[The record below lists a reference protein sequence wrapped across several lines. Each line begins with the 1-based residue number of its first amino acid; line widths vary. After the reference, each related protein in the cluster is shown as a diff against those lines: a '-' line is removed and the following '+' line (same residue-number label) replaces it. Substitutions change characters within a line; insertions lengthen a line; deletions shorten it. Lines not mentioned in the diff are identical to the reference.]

1 MRLLFPFAKRFIAG
15 INTNDS
21 SVVFKNHL
29 DQNFKVIA
37 NLVGEKIQ
45 SAEKIET
52 ICETYAELLDRFSDS
67 DFSISL
73 KLSSIGLDHEYK
85 STVENL
91 TKLVQSA
98 SINKQMI
105 RLDMEDS
112 KYTDQTIEVCK
123 SIYNDYPGSI
133 GITLQ
138 ANLNRTERDLE
149 DLKKNGISI
158 RLVKGAYFEN
168 DQIAITDMNQIRQRF
183 LEYSQLLIAD
193 SNVKHSIA
201 THDEPILDN
210 ISLNSEMKNHR
221 FEFLYGVRRDL
232 QRRFNNSNEV
242 GLYTPFG
249 EEWVSYTYRRL
260 KEFKNIR
267 FVAKNLIKEKFFIQS

>member
-37 NLVGEKIQ
+37 NLVGENIQ
-45 SAEKIET
+45 SVEKIET

-123 SIYNDYPGSI
+123 SIHNDYPGSI

-149 DLKKNGISI
+149 DLKRNGISI

-201 THDEPILDN
+201 THDEPILDS

-232 QRRFNNSNEV
+232 QRRFINSNEV
-242 GLYTPFG
+242 GLYMPFG

-267 FVAKNLIKEKFFIQS
+267 FVAKNLIKEK

>member
-37 NLVGEKIQ
+37 NLVGENIQ

-85 STVENL
+85 STMENL
-91 TKLVQSA
+91 TKLVQLA

-123 SIYNDYPGSI
+123 SIHNDYPGSI

-149 DLKKNGISI
+149 DLKRNGISI

-183 LEYSQLLIAD
+183 LEYSKLLIAD

-201 THDEPILDN
+201 THDEPILN
-210 ISLNSEMKNHR
+210 SISFNTEMKNHR

-242 GLYTPFG
+242 GLYMPFG

-267 FVAKNLIKEKFFIQS
+267 FVAKNLIKEK

>member
-21 SVVFKNHL
+21 SVVLKNHL

-37 NLVGEKIQ
+37 NLVGENIQ

-85 STVENL
+85 STIENL

-123 SIYNDYPGSI
+123 SIHNDYPGSI

-149 DLKKNGISI
+149 DLKRNGISI

-183 LEYSQLLIAD
+183 LEYSKLLIAD

-201 THDEPILDN
+201 THDEPILDS

-232 QRRFNNSNEV
+232 QRRFINSNEV
-242 GLYTPFG
+242 GLYMPFG

-267 FVAKNLIKEKFFIQS
+267 FVSKNLIKEK

>member
-37 NLVGEKIQ
+37 NLVGENIQ

-123 SIYNDYPGSI
+123 SIHNDYPGSI

-201 THDEPILDN
+201 THDEPILDS

-242 GLYTPFG
+242 GLYMPFG

-267 FVAKNLIKEKFFIQS
+267 FVAKNLIKEK

>member
-1 MRLLFPFAKRFIAG
+1 MRLFFPFAKRFIAG

-37 NLVGEKIQ
+37 NLVGENIQ

-85 STVENL
+85 STMENL

-123 SIYNDYPGSI
+123 SIHNDYPGSI

-149 DLKKNGISI
+149 DLKRNGISI

-183 LEYSQLLIAD
+183 LEYSKLLIAD

-201 THDEPILDN
+201 THDEPILDS

-232 QRRFNNSNEV
+232 QRRFINSNEV
-242 GLYTPFG
+242 GLYMPFG

-267 FVAKNLIKEKFFIQS
+267 FVAKNLIKEK

>member
-37 NLVGEKIQ
+37 NLVGENIQ

-85 STVENL
+85 STIENL

-98 SINKQMI
+98 SINKQII

-112 KYTDQTIEVCK
+112 KYTDQTIEMCK
-123 SIYNDYPGSI
+123 SIHNDYPGSI

-149 DLKKNGISI
+149 DLKRNGISI

-201 THDEPILDN
+201 THDEPILDS

-232 QRRFNNSNEV
+232 QRRFINSNEV
-242 GLYTPFG
+242 GLYMPFG

-267 FVAKNLIKEKFFIQS
+267 FVAKNLIKEK

>member
-21 SVVFKNHL
+21 SVVFKNYL

-37 NLVGEKIQ
+37 NLVGENIQ

-85 STVENL
+85 STMENL

-123 SIYNDYPGSI
+123 SIHNDYPGSI

-232 QRRFNNSNEV
+232 QRRFINSNEV
-242 GLYTPFG
+242 GLYMPFG

-267 FVAKNLIKEKFFIQS
+267 FVAKNLIKEK

>member
-37 NLVGEKIQ
+37 NLVGENIQ

-85 STVENL
+85 STMENL
-91 TKLVQSA
+91 TKLVQLA

-123 SIYNDYPGSI
+123 SIHNDYPGSI

-183 LEYSQLLIAD
+183 LEYSKLLIAD

-201 THDEPILDN
+201 THDEPILDS

-232 QRRFNNSNEV
+232 QRRFINSNEV
-242 GLYTPFG
+242 GLYMPFG

-267 FVAKNLIKEKFFIQS
+267 FVAKNLIKEK

>member
-21 SVVFKNHL
+21 SVVFINNL

-37 NLVGEKIQ
+37 NLVGENIQ

-123 SIYNDYPGSI
+123 SIHNDYPGSI

-149 DLKKNGISI
+149 DLKRNGISI

-183 LEYSQLLIAD
+183 LEYSKLLIAD

-201 THDEPILDN
+201 THDEPILDS
-210 ISLNSEMKNHR
+210 ISMNSEMKTHC

-242 GLYTPFG
+242 GLYMPFG

-267 FVAKNLIKEKFFIQS
+267 FVAKNLIKEK

>member
-37 NLVGEKIQ
+37 NLVGENIQ

-112 KYTDQTIEVCK
+112 KYTDQTIEMCK
-123 SIYNDYPGSI
+123 SIHNDYPGSI

-149 DLKKNGISI
+149 DLKRNRISI

-201 THDEPILDN
+201 THDEPILDS

-232 QRRFNNSNEV
+232 QRRFINSNEV
-242 GLYTPFG
+242 GLYMPFG

-267 FVAKNLIKEKFFIQS
+267 FVAKNLIKEK

>member
-1 MRLLFPFAKRFIAG
+1 MFPFAKRFIAG

-37 NLVGEKIQ
+37 NLVGENIQ
-45 SAEKIET
+45 SAEKIKT

-85 STVENL
+85 STMENL

-123 SIYNDYPGSI
+123 SIHNDYPGSI

-149 DLKKNGISI
+149 DLKRNRISI

-201 THDEPILDN
+201 THDEPILDS

-232 QRRFNNSNEV
+232 QRRFINSNEV
-242 GLYTPFG
+242 GLYMPFG

-267 FVAKNLIKEKFFIQS
+267 FVAKNLIKEK

>member
-21 SVVFKNHL
+21 SLVFKNHL

-37 NLVGEKIQ
+37 NLVGENIQ

-73 KLSSIGLDHEYK
+73 KLSSIGLDHECK

-123 SIYNDYPGSI
+123 SIHNDYPGSI

-149 DLKKNGISI
+149 DLKRNGISI
-158 RLVKGAYFEN
+158 RLVKGAYLEN

-183 LEYSQLLIAD
+183 LEYSKLLIAD

-201 THDEPILDN
+201 THDEPILDS

-242 GLYTPFG
+242 GLYMPFG

-267 FVAKNLIKEKFFIQS
+267 FVAKNLIKEK

>member
-37 NLVGEKIQ
+37 NLVGENIQ

-85 STVENL
+85 STMENL

-123 SIYNDYPGSI
+123 SIHNDYPGSI

-138 ANLNRTERDLE
+138 ANLYRTERDLE
-149 DLKKNGISI
+149 DLKRNGISI

-201 THDEPILDN
+201 THDEPILDS

-232 QRRFNNSNEV
+232 QRRFINSNEV
-242 GLYTPFG
+242 GLYMPFG

-267 FVAKNLIKEKFFIQS
+267 FVAKNLIKEK

>member
-1 MRLLFPFAKRFIAG
+1 LRLLFPFAKRFIAG

-37 NLVGEKIQ
+37 NLVGENIQ
-45 SAEKIET
+45 SVEKIET
-52 ICETYAELLDRFSDS
+52 ICETYAELLGSFSDS

-85 STVENL
+85 TTMQNL
-91 TKLVQSA
+91 TKLVESA
-98 SINKQMI
+98 SLNKQMI

-123 SIYNDYPGSI
+123 SIHNDYPGSI

-138 ANLNRTERDLE
+138 ANLYRTERDLE
-149 DLKKNGISI
+149 DLKRNGISI

-201 THDEPILDN
+201 THDEPILN
-210 ISLNSEMKNHR
+210 SISLNSEIKNHR

-232 QRRFNNSNEV
+232 QRKFINSNEV
-242 GLYTPFG
+242 GLYMPFG

-267 FVAKNLIKEKFFIQS
+267 FVAKNLIKEK

>member
-1 MRLLFPFAKRFIAG
+1 MSLLFPFAKRFIAG

-21 SVVFKNHL
+21 SVDFKNHL
-29 DQNFKVIA
+29 DQNFKVIV
-37 NLVGEKIQ
+37 NLVGENIQ

-85 STVENL
+85 STIENL

-112 KYTDQTIEVCK
+112 KHTDQTIEVCK
-123 SIYNDYPGSI
+123 SIHNDYPGSI

-149 DLKKNGISI
+149 DLKRNRISI

-201 THDEPILDN
+201 THDEPILYS

-232 QRRFNNSNEV
+232 QRRFINFNEV
-242 GLYTPFG
+242 GLYMPFG

-267 FVAKNLIKEKFFIQS
+267 FVAKNLIKEK

>member
-37 NLVGEKIQ
+37 NLVGENIQ
-45 SAEKIET
+45 SAEKIKT

-123 SIYNDYPGSI
+123 SIHNDYPGSI

-138 ANLNRTERDLE
+138 ANLNRTERDIE

-201 THDEPILDN
+201 THDEPILDS

-242 GLYTPFG
+242 GLYMPFG

-267 FVAKNLIKEKFFIQS
+267 FVAKNLIKEK

>member
-37 NLVGEKIQ
+37 NLVGENIQ

-123 SIYNDYPGSI
+123 SIHNDYPGSI

-183 LEYSQLLIAD
+183 LEYSQLLIAE

-201 THDEPILDN
+201 THDEPILDR

-242 GLYTPFG
+242 GLYMPFG

-267 FVAKNLIKEKFFIQS
+267 FVAKNLIKEK

>member
-37 NLVGEKIQ
+37 NLVGENIQ

-85 STVENL
+85 STMENL

-123 SIYNDYPGSI
+123 SIHNDYPGSI

-149 DLKKNGISI
+149 DLKRNGISI

-168 DQIAITDMNQIRQRF
+168 DQIAITEMNQIRQRF
-183 LEYSQLLIAD
+183 LEYSKLLITD

-201 THDEPILDN
+201 THDEPILDS

-232 QRRFNNSNEV
+232 QRRFINSNEV
-242 GLYTPFG
+242 GLYMPFG

-267 FVAKNLIKEKFFIQS
+267 FVAKNLIKEK

>member
-37 NLVGEKIQ
+37 NLVGENIQ

-85 STVENL
+85 STIENL

-123 SIYNDYPGSI
+123 SIHNDYPGSI

-149 DLKKNGISI
+149 DLKRNRISI

-183 LEYSQLLIAD
+183 LEYSKLLIAD

-201 THDEPILDN
+201 THDEPILDS

-232 QRRFNNSNEV
+232 QRRFINSNEV
-242 GLYTPFG
+242 GLYMPFG

-267 FVAKNLIKEKFFIQS
+267 FVAKNLIKEK

>member
-1 MRLLFPFAKRFIAG
+1 LRLLFPFAKRFIAG

-21 SVVFKNHL
+21 SLVFKNHL

-37 NLVGEKIQ
+37 NLVGENIQ

-52 ICETYAELLDRFSDS
+52 ICETYGELLDRFSDP

-85 STVENL
+85 ITMENL
-91 TKLVQSA
+91 TKLVRSA

-112 KYTDQTIEVCK
+112 RYTDQTIEVCK
-123 SIYNDYPGSI
+123 SIHNDYPGSI

-149 DLKKNGISI
+149 DLKSNGISI

-201 THDEPILDN
+201 THDEPILDS

-232 QRRFNNSNEV
+232 QRRFINSNEV
-242 GLYTPFG
+242 GLYMPFG

-267 FVAKNLIKEKFFIQS
+267 FVAKNLIKEK

>member
-37 NLVGEKIQ
+37 NLVGENIQ
-45 SAEKIET
+45 SVEKIET

-85 STVENL
+85 STMENL

-123 SIYNDYPGSI
+123 SIHNDYPGSI

-232 QRRFNNSNEV
+232 QRRFINSNEV
-242 GLYTPFG
+242 GLYMPFG

-267 FVAKNLIKEKFFIQS
+267 FVAKNLIKEK

>member
-37 NLVGEKIQ
+37 NLVGENIQ

-123 SIYNDYPGSI
+123 SIHNDYPGSI

-149 DLKKNGISI
+149 DLKRNGISI

-201 THDEPILDN
+201 THDEPILN
-210 ISLNSEMKNHR
+210 SISLNTEMKNHR

-242 GLYTPFG
+242 GLYMAFG

-267 FVAKNLIKEKFFIQS
+267 FVAKNLIKEK

>member
-1 MRLLFPFAKRFIAG
+1 LRLLFPFAKRFIAG
-15 INTNDS
+15 ISTNDS

-37 NLVGEKIQ
+37 NLVGENIQ

-85 STVENL
+85 STMENL

-123 SIYNDYPGSI
+123 SIHNDYPGSI

-149 DLKKNGISI
+149 DLKRNGISI

-201 THDEPILDN
+201 THDEPILN
-210 ISLNSEMKNHR
+210 SISLNSEMKNHR

-232 QRRFNNSNEV
+232 QRRFINSNEV
-242 GLYTPFG
+242 GLYMPFG

-267 FVAKNLIKEKFFIQS
+267 FVAKNLIKEK

>member
-1 MRLLFPFAKRFIAG
+1 MRLLFPFDKRFIAG

-37 NLVGEKIQ
+37 NLVGENIQ

-85 STVENL
+85 STIENL

-98 SINKQMI
+98 SINKQII

-123 SIYNDYPGSI
+123 SIHNDYPGSI

-183 LEYSQLLIAD
+183 LEYSELLIAD

-201 THDEPILDN
+201 THDEPILN
-210 ISLNSEMKNHR
+210 SISLNTEMKNHR

-232 QRRFNNSNEV
+232 QRRFINSNEV
-242 GLYTPFG
+242 GLYMPFG

-267 FVAKNLIKEKFFIQS
+267 FVAKNLIKEK

>member
-37 NLVGEKIQ
+37 NLVGENIQ

-91 TKLVQSA
+91 TKVVQSA

-123 SIYNDYPGSI
+123 SIHNDYPGSI

-183 LEYSQLLIAD
+183 LEYSKLLIAD

-201 THDEPILDN
+201 THDEPILDS
-210 ISLNSEMKNHR
+210 ISLNSEMKNHC

-242 GLYTPFG
+242 GLYMPFG

-267 FVAKNLIKEKFFIQS
+267 FVAKNLIKEK

>member
-37 NLVGEKIQ
+37 NLVGENIQ

-85 STVENL
+85 STIENL

-123 SIYNDYPGSI
+123 SIHNDYPGSI

-183 LEYSQLLIAD
+183 LEYSQLLITD

-232 QRRFNNSNEV
+232 QRRFINSNEV
-242 GLYTPFG
+242 GLYMPFG

-267 FVAKNLIKEKFFIQS
+267 FVAKNLIKEK

>member
-37 NLVGEKIQ
+37 NLVGENIQ
-45 SAEKIET
+45 SAEKIKT

-85 STVENL
+85 STIENL

-123 SIYNDYPGSI
+123 SIHNDYPGSI

-149 DLKKNGISI
+149 DLKRNGISI

-183 LEYSQLLIAD
+183 LEYSKLLIAD

-201 THDEPILDN
+201 THDEPILDS

-232 QRRFNNSNEV
+232 QRRFINSNEV
-242 GLYTPFG
+242 GLYMPFG

-267 FVAKNLIKEKFFIQS
+267 FVAKNLIKEK

>member
-21 SVVFKNHL
+21 SVVFKNYL

-37 NLVGEKIQ
+37 NLVGENIQ

-123 SIYNDYPGSI
+123 SIHNDYPGSI

-183 LEYSQLLIAD
+183 LEYSKLLIAD

-201 THDEPILDN
+201 THDEPILDS
-210 ISLNSEMKNHR
+210 ISLNSEMNNHR

-232 QRRFNNSNEV
+232 QRRFINSNEV
-242 GLYTPFG
+242 GLYMPFG

-267 FVAKNLIKEKFFIQS
+267 FVAKNLIKEK

>member
-1 MRLLFPFAKRFIAG
+1 M
-15 INTNDS
+15 
-21 SVVFKNHL
+21 
-29 DQNFKVIA
+29 
-37 NLVGEKIQ
+37 
-45 SAEKIET
+45 
-52 ICETYAELLDRFSDS
+52 
-67 DFSISL
+67 
-73 KLSSIGLDHEYK
+73 
-85 STVENL
+85 ENL

-123 SIYNDYPGSI
+123 SIHNDYPGSI

-149 DLKKNGISI
+149 DLKRNRISI

-183 LEYSQLLIAD
+183 LEYSKLLIAD

-201 THDEPILDN
+201 THDEPILDS

-232 QRRFNNSNEV
+232 QRRFINSNEV
-242 GLYTPFG
+242 GLYMPFG

-267 FVAKNLIKEKFFIQS
+267 FVAKNLIKEK

>member
-1 MRLLFPFAKRFIAG
+1 MFPFAKRFIAG

-29 DQNFKVIA
+29 DQKFKVIA
-37 NLVGEKIQ
+37 NLVGENIQ
-45 SAEKIET
+45 SVEKIET
-52 ICETYAELLDRFSDS
+52 ICETYAELLDRFIDS

-85 STVENL
+85 STIENL

-123 SIYNDYPGSI
+123 SIHNDYPGSI

-232 QRRFNNSNEV
+232 QRRFINSNEV
-242 GLYTPFG
+242 GLYMPFG

-267 FVAKNLIKEKFFIQS
+267 FVAKNLIKEK

>member
-37 NLVGEKIQ
+37 NLVGENIQ

-85 STVENL
+85 STMENL

-123 SIYNDYPGSI
+123 SIHNDYPGSI

-149 DLKKNGISI
+149 DLKRNGISI

-201 THDEPILDN
+201 THDEPILN
-210 ISLNSEMKNHR
+210 SISFNTEMKNHR

-242 GLYTPFG
+242 GLYMPFG

-267 FVAKNLIKEKFFIQS
+267 FVAKNLIKEK

>member
-21 SVVFKNHL
+21 SLVFKNHL

-37 NLVGEKIQ
+37 NLVGENIQ

-52 ICETYAELLDRFSDS
+52 ICETYAELLDRFSDP

-85 STVENL
+85 ITMENL
-91 TKLVQSA
+91 TKLVRSA

-112 KYTDQTIEVCK
+112 RYTDQTIEVCK
-123 SIYNDYPGSI
+123 SIQNDYPGSI

-138 ANLNRTERDLE
+138 ANLYRTERDLE
-149 DLKKNGISI
+149 ELKNNGISI

-183 LEYSQLLIAD
+183 LEYSKLLIAD

-201 THDEPILDN
+201 THDEPILDS

-232 QRRFNNSNEV
+232 QRRFINSNEV
-242 GLYTPFG
+242 GLYMPFG

-267 FVAKNLIKEKFFIQS
+267 FVAKNLIKEK

>member
-37 NLVGEKIQ
+37 NLVGENIQ

-85 STVENL
+85 STLENL

-123 SIYNDYPGSI
+123 SIHNDYPGSI

-149 DLKKNGISI
+149 DLKRNGISI

-201 THDEPILDN
+201 THDEPILDS

-232 QRRFNNSNEV
+232 QRRFNKSNEV
-242 GLYTPFG
+242 GLYMPFG
-249 EEWVSYTYRRL
+249 EEWVSYTYRSL

-267 FVAKNLIKEKFFIQS
+267 FVAKNLIKEK

>member
-37 NLVGEKIQ
+37 NLVGENIQ

-123 SIYNDYPGSI
+123 SIHNDYPGSI

-149 DLKKNGISI
+149 DLKRNRISI

-183 LEYSQLLIAD
+183 LEYSKLLIAD

-201 THDEPILDN
+201 THDEPILDS

-232 QRRFNNSNEV
+232 QRRFCNSNEV
-242 GLYTPFG
+242 GLYMPFG
-249 EEWVSYTYRRL
+249 EEWVSYTFRRL

-267 FVAKNLIKEKFFIQS
+267 FVARNLIKEK

>member
-1 MRLLFPFAKRFIAG
+1 LRLLFPFAKRFIAG

-37 NLVGEKIQ
+37 NLVGENIQ

-85 STVENL
+85 STIENL

-123 SIYNDYPGSI
+123 SIHNDYPGSI

-149 DLKKNGISI
+149 DLKRNGISI

-183 LEYSQLLIAD
+183 LEYSKLLIAD

-201 THDEPILDN
+201 THDEPILDS

-232 QRRFNNSNEV
+232 QRRFINSNEV
-242 GLYTPFG
+242 GLYMPFG

-267 FVAKNLIKEKFFIQS
+267 FVAKNLIKEK